1 MNKSTG
7 SIPKSP
13 RKGVAAVPPP
23 SPPAAAKGT
32 AASHS
37 MSAKAVAPQS
47 PPTAAKV
54 NTPEPEDRLRTGTV
68 AIHEIKN
75 NAAKAELAM
84 LAGWINENMP
94 SDFARVSEATLVA
107 RVKEGGLVPLL
118 LRTFFGDVP
127 AVSEALGRVA
137 AARAQRNAFEQVEAH
152 NAALRACQA
161 AGVKLVSIAGQDLAE
176 GKQGTVLA
184 VVVQLVREA
193 LMKRVRE
200 SSVLQQ
206 MGEESES
213 SEVLLLRFVNAQLKS
228 AGSSRVADNWTTAM
242 QDSEVLAIL
251 LGQVAGVA
259 EEQLDEVLRVADL
272 TARAEALL
280 QLAEAAGVRKFVTA
294 QSIAGGKVRR
304 QLLSNVFLH
313 FTART
318 RKRTSCFVP
327 IYSRGWLRD
336 VAARAE
342 CRYRSFRSS
351 LRKRSVSIARSC
363 RRMRA
368 RCWGWGRAWKRFR
381 PRLRS

>member
-1 MNKSTG
+1 
-7 SIPKSP
+7 
-13 RKGVAAVPPP
+13 
-23 SPPAAAKGT
+23 
-32 AASHS
+32 
-37 MSAKAVAPQS
+37 
-47 PPTAAKV
+47 
-54 NTPEPEDRLRTGTV
+54 
-68 AIHEIKN
+68 
-75 NAAKAELAM
+75 
-84 LAGWINENMP
+84 
-94 SDFARVSEATLVA
+94 
-107 RVKEGGLVPLL
+107 L

-127 AVSEALGRVA
+127 AASEALGRVA

-206 MGEESES
+206 LGEENES

-242 QDSEVLAIL
+242 QDSEVLGIL

-259 EEQLDEVLRVADL
+259 KEQLDDVLRVADL

-304 QLLSNVFLH
+304 
-313 FTART
+313 
-318 RKRTSCFVP
+318 
-327 IYSRGWLRD
+327 
-336 VAARAE
+336 
-342 CRYRSFRSS
+342 
-351 LRKRSVSIARSC
+351 
-363 RRMRA
+363 
-368 RCWGWGRAWKRFR
+368 
-381 PRLRS
+381 